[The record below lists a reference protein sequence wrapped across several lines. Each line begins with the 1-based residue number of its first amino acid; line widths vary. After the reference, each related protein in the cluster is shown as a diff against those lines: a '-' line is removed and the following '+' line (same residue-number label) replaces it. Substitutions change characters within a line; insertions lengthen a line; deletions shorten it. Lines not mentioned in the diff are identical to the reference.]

1 MICLPSPIVLK
12 YRLKVQERT
21 FGKPCI
27 LLEHRRP
34 KLYGSSLDF
43 EFIRKCMKINKIRPK
58 FHFLAKIEIQMTHLV
73 FFFFFYCLFASRAVP
88 CQNLILN
95 VDKTKQNKNTRWVIF
110 ISIFVQKWNLGCILF
125 IFKHSLINSSP
136 TNSHRVWA
144 AGV

>member
-1 MICLPSPIVLK
+1 MISLPSPIVLK

-73 FFFFFYCLFASRAVP
+73 FFFYCLFASRAVP
-88 CQNLILN
+88 CQN
-95 VDKTKQNKNTRWVIF
+95 VDKTASKWHQRPRDNKNTR
-110 ISIFVQKWNLGCILF
+110 
-125 IFKHSLINSSP
+125 
-136 TNSHRVWA
+136 
-144 AGV
+144 